1 VFSEYSRE
9 GIAVDYSHVI
19 LCRQESALMTLNSR
33 ELWQEK
39 DVMVILYLGD
49 VVMVQDV
56 SDDFTIE

>member
-1 VFSEYSRE
+1 MAWESRFCVC
-9 GIAVDYSHVI
+9 I
-19 LCRQESALMTLNSR
+19 CRQESARMTLNSR

-39 DVMVILYLGD
+39 DVMVILYLAD

>member
-1 VFSEYSRE
+1 
-9 GIAVDYSHVI
+9 
-19 LCRQESALMTLNSR
+19 MTLNSR